1 MDATQMTEVTSSRQ
15 AEMCDDFGYYEV
27 STGYRKIPGDI
38 CTGGVQLQPTIYYC
52 RGGFVRHLFS
62 WTGVFMMIV
71 CGAVLYY
78 GWPVI
83 EAIVILLPI
92 PDPKILKES
101 IMGYA
106 SKAWGFFMGL
116 IGKGAN
122 SSSEGYQQDL
132 ENMKPNTFMPEDD
145 DDDDDENDVGK

>member
-1 MDATQMTEVTSSRQ
+1 
-15 AEMCDDFGYYEV
+15 
-27 STGYRKIPGDI
+27 
-38 CTGGVQLQPTIYYC
+38 
-52 RGGFVRHLFS
+52 
-62 WTGVFMMIV
+62 MMIV

-92 PDPKILKES
+92 PDPKNLTES
-101 IMGYA
+101 IKDYA
-106 SKAWGFFMGL
+106 SKIWGFFMGL
-116 IGKGAN
+116 IGKGTN

-132 ENMKPNTFMPEDD
+132 ENMKPNTFLPDDD